1 MATDETRPI
10 EDGPELA
17 FTRLGP
23 SSKPDAPGTTA
34 LPSSP
39 SPPPTI
45 VFLHGAESCSLEFTR
60 VAAYLENDYDLLLV
74 DLPAH
79 SRSKH
84 IPFSFD
90 NTVNGL
96 ARLINKQVPEKKQKK
111 AHIVG
116 LSLGGFLALELAR
129 RHPELVRTV
138 WCTGC
143 SPFTGT
149 RLWFM
154 QHPRLLSGI
163 VTFASML
170 ATEKIFWATLGGA
183 QPIPGLRA
191 EVQGNQ
197 NMATL
202 RPVYE
207 ELALITNDNLAAID
221 GSIRVAIVA
230 GGKLDNVADT
240 KTAGEVLRE
249 KNPDSCAFVVRN
261 AIHWWSLQFPE
272 LFAQGIRAWIE
283 EKAMPKEYEILIP
296 S

>member
-1 MATDETRPI
+1 MTTDETTPI
-10 EDGPELA
+10 ADAPELA
-17 FTRLGP
+17 FTRLTP
-23 SSKPDAPGTTA
+23 PSKPDAAGSRA
-34 LPSSP
+34 SQ
-39 SPPPTI
+39 PPAI
-45 VFLHGAESCSLEFTR
+45 IFLHGAESCHLEFTR
-60 VAAYLENDYDLLLV
+60 VATFLEADYDLLLV

-90 NTVNGL
+90 NAINGL
-96 ARLINKQVPEKKQKK
+96 VRLITTHVSDRK

-116 LSLGGFLALELAR
+116 LSLGGFVALELAR
-129 RHPELVRTV
+129 RHPDVVRSV

-154 QHPRLLSGI
+154 QHPRLLSGM
-163 VTFASML
+163 VTLAGML
-170 ATEKIFWATLGGA
+170 ATETIFWATLGGA
-183 QPIPGLRA
+183 QPIPGLRQ

-202 RPVYE
+202 RPIYE
-207 ELALITNDNLAAID
+207 ELALLTNDNLAAID
-221 GSIRVAIVA
+221 GRVRVAMVA

-240 KTAGEVLRE
+240 KTAGTVLRRR
-249 KNPDSCAFVVRN
+249 NPQSAAFVVRN

-272 LFAQGIRAWIE
+272 LFAQGVRAWIE
-283 EKAMPKEYEILIP
+283 EKDMPNEYEPLTTSP
-296 S
+296 PGE

>member
-1 MATDETRPI
+1 MATNETPPI
-10 EDGPELA
+10 EDAPELA

-23 SSKPDAPGTTA
+23 SSKPDAPDTLA
-34 LPSSP
+34 SP
-39 SPPPTI
+39 PPPTI

-60 VAAYLENDYDLLLV
+60 VATYLENDYNLLLV

-84 IPFSFD
+84 IPFSVD
-90 NTVNGL
+90 NAIHGL
-96 ARLINKQVPEKKQKK
+96 VRLINKQVPDKK

-116 LSLGGFLALELAR
+116 LSLGGFLALEFAR
-129 RHPELVRTV
+129 RHPDLVRTV

-202 RPVYE
+202 RPIYE
-207 ELALITNDNLAAID
+207 ELATITNDNLAAID
-221 GSIRVAIVA
+221 GSVRIAIVA
-230 GGKLDNVADT
+230 GGKLDNVPDT
-240 KTAGEVLRE
+240 KTAGEVLRQ

-272 LFAQGIRAWIE
+272 LFAQGLRAWIE
-283 EKAMPKEYEILIP
+283 EKAMPEEYEILTP

>member
-1 MATDETRPI
+1 MATDGTTPI
-10 EDGPELA
+10 EDAPQLA
-17 FTRLGP
+17 FTRLTPPAKPADAGP
-23 SSKPDAPGTTA
+23 PA
-34 LPSSP
+34 
-39 SPPPTI
+39 I
-45 VFLHGAESCSLEFTR
+45 VFLHGAESCHLEFTR
-60 VAAYLENDYDLLLV
+60 VATHLTANYDLFLV

-90 NTVNGL
+90 NTINGL
-96 ARLINKQVPEKKQKK
+96 VRLITTYVGEKK

-116 LSLGGFLALELAR
+116 LSLGGFLALAFAR
-129 RHPELVRTV
+129 RHPDLVRSV

-143 SPFTGT
+143 APFTGT

-163 VTFASML
+163 VTVASKL
-170 ATEKIFWATLGGA
+170 ATEKTFWATLGGA
-183 QPIPGLRA
+183 EPIPGLRE

-207 ELALITNDNLAAID
+207 ELALITNDSLAAID
-221 GSIRVAIVA
+221 GTVRVAIVA

-240 KTAGEVLRE
+240 TAAGVVLQ
-249 KNPDSCAFVVRN
+249 KQNPASGAFVVRN

-272 LFAQGIRAWIE
+272 LFAQGVRAWIE
-283 EKAMPKEYEILIP
+283 ERAMPEEYEPLTTLSP
-296 S
+296 

>member
-1 MATDETRPI
+1 MTLNETPPI
-10 EDGPELA
+10 EDAPELA

-23 SSKPDAPGTTA
+23 SSKRGAPGSPA
-34 LPSSP
+34 SSSSP
-39 SPPPTI
+39 SPPTI

-60 VAAYLENDYDLLLV
+60 VATYLEDDYDLLLV

-79 SRSKH
+79 SRCRH

-90 NTVNGL
+90 NTVRGL
-96 ARLINKQVPEKKQKK
+96 VRLINTQFPEKK
-111 AHIVG
+111 AHVVG
-116 LSLGGFLALELAR
+116 LSLGGFLALEFAR
-129 RHPELVRTV
+129 RHPDLVRTV

-163 VTFASML
+163 VTFAGML

-183 QPIPGLRA
+183 EPIPGLRE

-202 RPVYE
+202 RPIYE
-207 ELALITNDNLAAID
+207 ELALFTNDNLAAID
-221 GSIRVAIVA
+221 GGVRVAIVA
-230 GGKLDNVADT
+230 GGKMDIVPDT
-240 KTAGEVLRE
+240 KTAGEVLRQ

-261 AIHWWSLQFPE
+261 AIHWWSLQFPK

-283 EKAMPKEYEILIP
+283 EKPLPDEYEILTP
-296 S
+296 L